1 MQHDSFGSMVAL
13 QPYRTIS
20 CFDFAYLSHNCPELN
35 LFKVQGLKEIMKIA
49 SPVINMHHL
58 YAWKLHMLFVMDYET
73 HYWYWLM
80 ELAWGNLVGV
90 MEFTLSRIAA
100 LAKHNFVMWR
110 RELSLVH
117 CFLWFTC
124 RSILVHQRLKQHNYF
139 RINVSFL
146 VLSCSFV
153 FSVLSFSYMLQ
164 LQTYCGESKVLMA
177 ITFVHIFCIMMK
189 CSSVVSFV
197 CVSMFVH
204 TLQLQ

>member
-1 MQHDSFGSMVAL
+1 MKTAHAFCNGLWNTVLILVNGVSLGEFSGS
-13 QPYRTIS
+13 
-20 CFDFAYLSHNCPELN
+20 D
-35 LFKVQGLKEIMKIA
+35 
-49 SPVINMHHL
+49 
-58 YAWKLHMLFVMDYET
+58 
-73 HYWYWLM
+73 
-80 ELAWGNLVGV
+80 GV
-90 MEFTLSRIAA
+90 YPIRIAA
-100 LAKHNFVMWR
+100 LAKHNFVTWR
-110 RELSLVH
+110 RELCLVH

-124 RSILVHQRLKQHNYF
+124 RSILVHQGLKQHNYF